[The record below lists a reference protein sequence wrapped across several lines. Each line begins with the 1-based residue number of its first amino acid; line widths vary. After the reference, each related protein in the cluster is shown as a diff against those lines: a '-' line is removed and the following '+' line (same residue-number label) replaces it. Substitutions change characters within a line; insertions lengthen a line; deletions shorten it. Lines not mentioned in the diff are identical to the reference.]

1 MERGRLPSEAQWS
14 EGYVT
19 IPPDLAVEVTS
30 PSDEVYELEEKV
42 EEYLRAGV
50 RLIWVIH
57 PEVRVIQVIRGDGSG
72 HRLRSSDE
80 LSGEDVVPG
89 FRCPVA
95 SVFPPPTSLPTDT
108 DTASPE
114 TTAP

>member
-1 MERGRLPSEAQWS
+1 LLRLEANASPSAGYLLHPTGAAAFRGRVVR
-14 EGYVT
+14 GYVT
-19 IPPDLAVEVTS
+19 IPPDIAIEVTS
-30 PSDEVYELEEKV
+30 PNDVIYELEEKV

-50 RLIWVIH
+50 RLIWLIH

-72 HRLRSSDE
+72 YRLRAGDE

-95 SVFPPPTSLPTDT
+95 
-108 DTASPE
+108 
-114 TTAP
+114 